1 MRGCFATVDDTR
13 GLTGVAQAA
22 ARTRTLL
29 LALESDDF
37 HVILR
42 LLPATRQ

>member
-1 MRGCFATVDDTR
+1 MRGGFATVHDTR

-37 HVILR
+37 HVFLHV
-42 LLPATRQ
+42 LPATRQ